1 LQNFIIV
8 ISTLY
13 FLLNAGHEK
22 GMLVEFVN
30 KVEAIVTWGTR
41 IDQKVNEATT
51 SIAKMKAVKR
61 LSVPLLLIL

>member
-1 LQNFIIV
+1 
-8 ISTLY
+8 
-13 FLLNAGHEK
+13 
-22 GMLVEFVN
+22 MLVEFVN